1 MSKREGVK
9 MNELK
14 SNMRLLALKQQRQ
27 SVMYEMKLAKD
38 STIRRALETKLKA
51 IDKQLSLFN

>member
-1 MSKREGVK
+1 

-51 IDKQLSLFN
+51 INKQLSLFN